1 MREVD
6 FRGKLKKQ
14 EDIDLFGEWF
24 YGDLIHYADGSVH
37 IRQIE
42 TGTTLEVHPVTVGQ
56 FTGMK
61 DGIGTKIYDGDIL
74 YSVLDDETDPR
85 GYVEIYNKVCFM
97 DGSFGEIGENTGDF
111 HSFSLL
117 GIDGLDDSAVISN
130 IHDNPDLIIEIKK

>member
-1 MREVD
+1 MREID

-37 IRQIE
+37 IRQKE
-42 TGTTLEVHPVTVGQ
+42 TGTTLEVHHGTVGQ
-56 FTGMK
+56 LSGMK

-97 DGSFGEIGENTGDF
+97 NGSFGFIGENTGDF

-117 GIDGLDDSAVISN
+117 GIDGLDDSSVISN
-130 IHDNPDLIIEIKK
+130 IHDNPDLIFTK